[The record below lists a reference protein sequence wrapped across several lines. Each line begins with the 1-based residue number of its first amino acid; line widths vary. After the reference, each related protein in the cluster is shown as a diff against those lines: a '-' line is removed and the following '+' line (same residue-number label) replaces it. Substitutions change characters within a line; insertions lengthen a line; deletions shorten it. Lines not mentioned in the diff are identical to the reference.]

1 MKKISSFCGKICKNE
16 KLLIKIL
23 FSFSLVIFFIFGF
36 NHLSKFISAD
46 EHFWIPGSGA
56 ERIEK
61 YWVAIKNGDWADTRI
76 NDKPGITLAYTSGI
90 AMLFEKADGMVT
102 KKDGTYKIY
111 DTERTEQ
118 INFAYRLPI
127 LLISGLF
134 AFFFFWIIRK
144 ITESDW
150 IALFSVGG
158 MLLSPILIGM
168 SQIVNPDSLFWLF
181 GSGTFLTFFA
191 FLKFDAKKYAI
202 ISGIFMGLALA
213 SKYVSVIFFPF
224 FFVMMLGYFLFA
236 YEQFKEKQ
244 IEFSVRI
251 QRAIL
256 AYFSIL
262 LCGVLIFALMMP
274 AVFVEPKYLWEGT
287 IGFGGMAPIFAVITL
302 MGIALLIEARMLKSK
317 YTLLLLEKLQPL
329 KTILPKVI
337 YGILAFTFLFV
348 LVNWITRHTLL
359 DLTDIPFDA
368 KRSASF
374 GKEAF
379 YRKYL
384 MEFVALIFSLT
395 PVTLFALLFVWVKSI
410 FQKTKHEF
418 LIFMLSAFFLIFY
431 IAVIKEGLLVT
442 TRYSI
447 ILYPFSLILGAIAI
461 DEFFSME
468 KTKANAK
475 ALMVY
480 LLAVFGVLFL
490 QIFSLAQQDMG
501 RAGKD
506 LFERYAENPLVS
518 GPIIVAFLVALFFA
532 VKKYFPWNKLT
543 RVSKVWLFVI
553 FAGLNIASILM
564 ISPFYFS
571 YTNDL
576 LPKKYIISGA
586 WGYGGYEAAQF
597 LNAMPDAEK
606 LTLWT
611 DVYGVCEFFKGKCI
625 HKAKVDVSKYKIDYY
640 FRSLQATVP
649 LKFSHPMEEEPV
661 WRIRIDERPK
671 SFLKLHKATN

>member
-1 MKKISSFCGKICKNE
+1 MKKISSFCASFCKNE
-16 KLLIKIL
+16 KLLINAL
-23 FSFSLVIFFIFGF
+23 LGFSLVVFFVFGF

-61 YWVAIKNGDWADTRI
+61 YWVAIKNADWADTRI
-76 NDKPGITLAYTSGI
+76 NDKPGITLAYTSGV
-90 AMLFEKADGMVT
+90 AMLFEKANGMV
-102 KKDGTYKIY
+102 KEKDGTYKIY
-111 DTERTEQ
+111 NPERTEQ
-118 INFAYRLPI
+118 INFAYRFPI

-144 ITESDW
+144 ITENDW

-158 MLLSPILIGM
+158 ILLSPILIGM

-202 ISGIFMGLALA
+202 ISGILMGLALA

-224 FFVMMLGYFLFA
+224 FFAMMLGYFLFT
-236 YEQFKEKQ
+236 YQQYRERKN
-244 IEFSVRI
+244 EFSVRI
-251 QRAIL
+251 KRAVL

-262 LCGVLIFALMMP
+262 ICGVVIFALMMP
-274 AVFVEPKYLWEGT
+274 AVFVDPIYLWEGT
-287 IGFGGMAPIFAVITL
+287 IGFGGMAPIFAVI
-302 MGIALLIEARMLKSK
+302 ALIGVMLLVESHFLKSK
-317 YTLLLLEKLQPL
+317 YTILTLEKLQPL
-329 KTILPKVI
+329 KAILPKI
-337 YGILAFTFLFV
+337 TYAILLLSFLFV

-368 KRSASF
+368 KRSVDF
-374 GKEAF
+374 GKEPF
-379 YRKYL
+379 YKKYL
-384 MEFVALIFSLT
+384 MEFVALTFSLT
-395 PVTLFALLFVWVKSI
+395 PITLFTLLFVWIKSL

-418 LIFMLSAFFLIFY
+418 LIFMLSAFFLVFY

-447 ILYPFSLILGAIAI
+447 ILYPFSMILGAIAI
-461 DEFFSME
+461 DEFFSIE
-468 KTKANAK
+468 KTKANVR

-480 LLAVFGVLFL
+480 LLTIGGVLFL
-490 QIFSLAQQDMG
+490 QMFSLAQQDMG

-506 LFERYAENPLVS
+506 LFEKYAENPLVS
-518 GPIIVAFLVALFFA
+518 GLVIIGFLAVLFFA
-532 VKKYFPWNKLT
+532 AKRYFPWNKLT
-543 RVSKVWLFVI
+543 KVSKVCLFVI
-553 FAGLNIASILM
+553 FAGLNIASIMM
-564 ISPFYFS
+564 ITPFYFS

-597 LNAMPDAEK
+597 LNAMPNAK
-606 LTLWT
+606 KMTLWT
-611 DVYGVCEFFKGKCI
+611 DVYGVCEFFEGKCI
-625 HKAKVDVSKYKIDYY
+625 HKAKVDTDKYKIDYY

-649 LKFSHPMEEEPV
+649 LKFSHPMEDEPV
-661 WRIRIDERPK
+661 WRMRIDERPK
-671 SFLKLHKATN
+671 SFLKLQKASN